1 MKTKTLIATAIGAAA
16 LAGATAVALN
26 YDKWFVF
33 PAYHDAVAS
42 VFKDPDSTRFRNE
55 KMPNPTLLCG
65 EVNSKNGYGAYGG
78 YKRFMATNQHAVF
91 LENEGRVRA
100 PDRNAQPSAP
110 DTEEI
115 DLFIASVEAK
125 TERLKSINAMHEAG
139 KRPTQ
144 RPLSDSEAMEI
155 ARARRFEQQWTEQC
169 G

>member
-1 MKTKTLIATAIGAAA
+1 MKTKTLIATAIGVAA
-16 LAGATAVALN
+16 LASATAVAMN

-42 VFKDPDSTRFRNE
+42 VFKDPDSTMFRNE
-55 KMPNPTLLCG
+55 KMPSPTVLCG

-78 YKRFMATNQHAVF
+78 YKRFMATNQHAVY

-100 PDRNAQPSAP
+100 PDRNAQAP
-110 DTEEI
+110 VADTEEI